1 VKPLKCEANTDL
13 ISWQHALEGVIIMDW
28 LEHKLFL
35 LHLNGER
42 LSLQAVA
49 PMNDDE
55 HDELCMLEKKGLTKI
70 MVMDSSSSYHFHKS
84 VVEKLIRNLLAI
96 DNPDF
101 EIVDRSQSSRRILR
115 IKASNISVRDVVIF

>member
-1 VKPLKCEANTDL
+1 
-13 ISWQHALEGVIIMDW
+13 MDW

-49 PMNDDE
+49 PMNADE
-55 HDELCMLEKKGLTKI
+55 HDELCRLEEKGLTKFL
-70 MVMDSSSSYHFHKS
+70 VMDSSSSYLFHKS